1 MVIYCII
8 VKAHC
13 HVVELTS
20 SGRIVQFMWHWNQE
34 QDVLAW
40 GAFFSCYTE
49 VLQSEAFIR
58 TAVGVVMTGIEMAGA
73 DGLGGK

>member
-1 MVIYCII
+1 M
-8 VKAHC
+8 
-13 HVVELTS
+13 ELTL
-20 SGRIVQFMWHWNQE
+20 SGRIEQFMWHRNEE
-34 QDVLAW
+34 QNVSAS

-58 TAVGVVMTGIEMAGA
+58 TAVGDVMTGVEMAGA